1 MSRIGKQPIV
11 IPQGVTVTVNKNNVT
26 VKGKIGELTQA
37 INPDI
42 SIKVKDNNVVLERP
56 TEQKRHKAL
65 HGMYRSLIANMIKGT
80 NEGFKLQ
87 QEVVGVGYK
96 ASHKGQVLDLVVG
109 FSHHIVFELPKEIKL
124 ETKTEKGSN
133 PTIILVSADKQL
145 VGQVAAKIRSIRAP
159 EPYKGKGIKF
169 TGEVLRRKR
178 TTKKMLK
185 TRPLLRKKWIKK

>member
-169 TGEVLRRKR
+169 TGEVLRRKAG
-178 TTKKMLK
+178 KSAASAAK
-185 TRPLLRKKWIKK
+185 